1 MILKFVFWTE
11 VVNSM
16 PGLHAEWDLEM
27 LEMCYTDLYIN

>member
-1 MILKFVFWTE
+1 MILKFVSWTE

-27 LEMCYTDLYIN
+27 CYTDLY